1 MLLVLVVSCKPKL
14 PSHVLS
20 ESDMESVLYDYHL
33 AQSMAETSNN
43 GGLSVEERRYELQQA
58 VFRKHGIT
66 EADFDSSMVY
76 YCSDLEKLSI
86 IYGRLTQRME
96 REAEA
101 LGAAT
106 TSHDIYANLSAEGD
120 TANVWAGRQ
129 VYALKNM
136 FFENLQNWQQECDS
150 TWLPGDDILWRF
162 FPTGFIKGNSSNTF
176 FATLV
181 VTYTNDSV
189 RSQTLTC
196 TDKSFS
202 EIRIE
207 DYDAWT
213 PRMISGYFFLPVDK
227 DPQRMQTF
235 ILNKLSLIRFH
246 KSQEWRDRKMKE
258 SVDADSLSLDSI
270 GTDSLTVDTIQRG
283 AFKHQTSPDGHRI
296 SPEEFR
302 NQQSVDKKINIVK
315 EKPYQLQKRKKNKR
329 R

>member
-1 MLLVLVVSCKPKL
+1 
-14 PSHVLS
+14 
-20 ESDMESVLYDYHL
+20 MESVLYDYHL
-33 AQSMAETSNN
+33 AQSMAETSN

-86 IYGRLTQRME
+86 IYGRLAQRME

-101 LGAAT
+101 LGTAILP
-106 TSHDIYANLSAEGD
+106 SDIYAGLSADGD
-120 TANVWAGRQ
+120 TANVWVGRQ
-129 VYALKNM
+129 VYAVKNG
-136 FFENLQNWQQECDS
+136 FFENLQTWQQECDS

-162 FPTGFIKGNSSNTF
+162 LPTAFIKQSGGNSI

-189 RSQTLTC
+189 LSRTMTC

-207 DYDAWT
+207 NDQAWT
-213 PRMISGYFFLPVDK
+213 PRLISGFFYLPIDN
-227 DPQRMQTF
+227 DPQRMRTF

-246 KSQEWRDRKMKE
+246 KSQEWRDRKLNVE
-258 SVDADSLSLDSI
+258 LN
-270 GTDSLTVDTIQRG
+270 TDSLTTDSVRADSVVTDTLQRG
-283 AFKHQTSPDGHRI
+283 FVKHQKTADGYRL

-315 EKPYQLQKRKKNKR
+315 EKPYQLQKRKRNKR